1 MKLQHLPIGA
11 SFEYE
16 GKVYVKT
23 GPLTAVSEEGGS
35 RIIPRSAVLRAA
47 SAATPATA
55 AAVGGGLERAT
66 VLAAFDEFHQLCVGL
81 VDETAREQLAAA
93 RQRFLATVG
102 G

>member
-23 GPLTAVSEEGGS
+23 GPLTAISDEGGS
-35 RIIPRSAVLRAA
+35 RVIPRSAVLKAAGSTAPTAGDQTLDRA
-47 SAATPATA
+47 
-55 AAVGGGLERAT
+55 V
-66 VLAAFDEFHQLCVGL
+66 VLAAFDEFQTVCAGL
-81 VDETAREQLAAA
+81 VEADAREKLAAA
-93 RQRFLATVG
+93 RQRFMAAIG